1 MVRVFQSF
9 KSHKD
14 NPGPKSEDPPVL
26 DGDDPLVGMHISLWR
41 FLLHLDKRQ
50 AITDER
56 VRFNTWVV
64 SAVIGIDLLILG
76 YLIGA

>member
-1 MVRVFQSF
+1 VTKVFELF
-9 KSHKD
+9 RKYKD
-14 NPGPKSEDPPVL
+14 NPGPQEDEEPFE
-26 DGDDPLVGMHISLWR
+26 GMHASLWR

-64 SAVIGIDLLILG
+64 SAVIAIELLILG
-76 YLIGA
+76 YLIGT

>member
-1 MVRVFQSF
+1 MTKVFQLFRKYRS
-9 KSHKD
+9 
-14 NPGPKSEDPPVL
+14 NPGPSEEVPELEDNSPF
-26 DGDDPLVGMHISLWR
+26 VGMHASLWR

-64 SAVIGIDLLILG
+64 SAVIGIELLILG
-76 YLIGA
+76 YLIGT

>member
-1 MVRVFQSF
+1 MFNPFGRY
-9 KSHKD
+9 KD
-14 NPGPKSEDPPVL
+14 NPGPQSDDPPVL
-26 DGDDPLVGMHISLWR
+26 DGDEPILGMHSSLWR

-64 SAVIGIDLLILG
+64 SAVIGIELLILG
-76 YLIGA
+76 YLIGG